1 MGIHS
6 LTWISLLWLAIS
18 LPPLRAL
25 EAGPHQVITPYKREP
40 LQDIVTWDEHSLFV
54 RGQRVLFFSG
64 EFHPFRLPS
73 PSLWLDVL
81 QKIKAVGYNAVSAY
95 WDWALLEGK
104 PGHYV
109 ADGVFALEPFLE
121 AAHTAGL
128 YVLAR
133 PGPYINAEVSGGGFP
148 GWLQRN
154 PGKLRTRNQSYL
166 NATENYLS
174 HIGRTIARYQIT
186 NGGPV
191 ILLQPENEFSPYPE
205 LPDPVYWNYVE
216 HQYRNAGVVVP
227 FINNDSPPYG
237 YFAPGPPQRLNAVVD
252 IYGHDGYPIGFDCSN
267 PDQWPDAGL
276 PTNWGDLHQ
285 KQSPSTPYSIVEFQG
300 GDEQAMPGSFDPWGG
315 SGFLN
320 CSKLTGPEFQRVF
333 NKNNYGFG
341 VTIFNT
347 YMAYGGTNWGNLG
360 FPDGYTSYDYGA
372 VISEDRFV
380 DRAKYS
386 ELKLQANFLQA
397 SPAYLSATPQTNQ
410 NANGSYTGIE
420 SIAVTALLGN
430 VTSFFVV
437 RHAAYNSLN
446 TTMFKIELPTSKGN
460 ITIPQLGEHVSLS
473 LHGRDSKLYVTDYD
487 VGGVN
492 LLYSTAEIFTWKQY
506 DNQRVLVVYA
516 GPGETNELAVT
527 CKSQPTVTEGTGI
540 LSESRD
546 GSIFLQFD
554 SNSNRRAV
562 EFTSCNL
569 TLYILD
575 RASAYRYWAVDSS
588 PMPALATP
596 IIHGPY
602 LVRTSTIDGTAL
614 HLTGDID
621 CDTTVEILGGAPQPL
636 TLLTWNNVSVS
647 FNQSRSGVVTAQ
659 IPFIKP
665 VYTLPDLAFAK
676 WKVID
681 SLPEI
686 LPSYDD
692 APWPLASLNYTNNT
706 SIRNLTTPA
715 SLYSADYG
723 FHSGHFLYRG
733 HFTSA
738 GNESTFFVHLQGG
751 SAFAYSVYL
760 NSTFIASYPGK
771 AGVGE
776 YNETYTL
783 PALAEGKEYVITI
796 LMAMMG
802 YTENQDLGIDY
813 PSEMKGPRGIL
824 EYDLAGRAKEV
835 VSWKMTGNLLGED
848 YLDESRGPL
857 NEGGLWAE
865 RHGFHLP
872 GAPLRDWKN
881 GRPQEGLKEAGVQ
894 FYCADVDLR
903 MPKGYDIPIAFDFGN
918 SSGVAYQA
926 QVWVNGWQ
934 FGRYINHIG
943 PQKVFPVPEG
953 IWQYRGSNR
962 VCVSLWALESKGA
975 RIEDLHLVAER
986 EIQTGFGEVEMAP
999 GSSWARRSGAY

>member
-1 MGIHS
+1 MS
-6 LTWISLLWLAIS
+6 LAQGL
-18 LPPLRAL
+18 AL
-25 EAGPHQVITPYKREP
+25 EATPNQVITPYKREP

-54 RGQRVLFFSG
+54 RGRRVLFFSG

-81 QKIKAVGYNAVSAY
+81 QKIKALGYNAVSTY

-104 PGHYV
+104 PGHYL

-121 AAHTAGL
+121 AAKAAGL

-133 PGPYINAEVSGGGFP
+133 PGPYPDHGRSINAEVSGGGFP

-154 PGKLRTRNQSYL
+154 PGKLRTREQSYL
-166 NATENYLS
+166 NATDNYLS
-174 HIGRTIARYQIT
+174 RISRTIARYQIT
-186 NGGPV
+186 NGGP
-191 ILLQPENEFSPYPE
+191 

-216 HQYRNAGVVVP
+216 RQYRDAGIVVP

-252 IYGHDGYPIGFDCSN
+252 IYGHDGYPIGFDCAN
-267 PDQWPDAGL
+267 PGQWPGAGL

-300 GDEQAMPGSFDPWGG
+300 GSFDPWGG

-347 YMAYGGTNWGNLG
+347 YMAYGGTNWGRQAHRS
-360 FPDGYTSYDYGA
+360 TYDYGA
-372 VISEDRFV
+372 VISEDRLV

-397 SPAYLSATPQTNQ
+397 SPAYLSATPQSNQ
-410 NANGSYTGIE
+410 NANGSFTDLE

-430 VTSFFVV
+430 VTGFFVV
-437 RHAAYNSLN
+437 RHATYNSLD
-446 TTMFKIELPTSKGN
+446 TVTFKIELPTSKGN

-473 LHGRDSKLYVTDYD
+473 LHGRDSKIFVTDYD
-487 VGGVN
+487 VGGTN
-492 LLYSTAEIFTWKQY
+492 LLYSTAEVFTWKRY
-506 DNQRVLVVYA
+506 GDQRVLIVYA
-516 GPGETNELAVT
+516 GPEEMNELAVT
-527 CKSQPTVTEGTGI
+527 CKGQPTVTEGTGI
-540 LSESRD
+540 LSESKD
-546 GSIFLQFD
+546 GSIVLQFVIG
-554 SNSNRRAV
+554 SNRRTV
-562 EFTSCNL
+562 ELASCNL
-569 TLYILD
+569 TVYILD
-575 RASAYRYWAVDSS
+575 RASAYKSWVVDTS
-588 PMPALATP
+588 PMPALSTP
-596 IIHGPY
+596 IIQGPY
-602 LVRTSTIDGTAL
+602 LVRTYTIEGAAL

-621 CDTTVEILGGAPQPL
+621 SDTTIEVLGGAPHPL
-636 TLLTWNNVSVS
+636 AVLTWNNVSLP
-647 FNQSRSGVVTAQ
+647 FNQSRSGVVKAH
-659 IPFIKP
+659 IPYMKP
-665 VYTLPDLAFAK
+665 VCTLPDLESAE
-676 WKVID
+676 WKVVD
-681 SLPEI
+681 SLPEL

-692 APWPLASLNYTNNT
+692 MLWPSASLNHTNNT
-706 SIRNLTTPA
+706 STRNLTTPT

-733 HFTSA
+733 HFTST
-738 GNESTFFVHLQGG
+738 GNESSFSVHLQGG
-751 SAFAYSVYL
+751 SAFAYSIYL
-760 NSTFIASYPGK
+760 NSTFIGSYPGE

-776 YNETYTL
+776 HNETYTL
-783 PALAEGKEYVITI
+783 PALAGGQECVITI

-824 EYDLAGRAKEV
+824 DYDLAGRTKGV
-835 VSWKMTGNLLGED
+835 VRWKVTGNLGGED
-848 YLDESRGPL
+848 YLDKSRGPL
-857 NEGGLWAE
+857 NEGGFWAE
-865 RHGFHLP
+865 RQGFHLP
-872 GAPLRDWKN
+872 GAPLGAWAE
-881 GRPQEGLKEAGVQ
+881 GRPQDGLERAGVAL
-894 FYCADVDLR
+894 YCTDVDLS
-903 MPKGYDIPIAFDFGN
+903 MPKGYDIPIAISFGN

-943 PQKVFPVPEG
+943 PQGIFPVPEG
-953 IWQYRGSNR
+953 IWQYRGNNR
-962 VCVSLWALESKGA
+962 VCVSLWALESRGA
-975 RIEDLHLVAER
+975 RIEDLRLVAGK
-986 EIQTGFGEVEMAP
+986 EIQTGLGEVGMAP
-999 GSSWARRSGAY
+999 GGSWALRSGAY